1 MVLSIVGTLRLLTP
15 LDLRQAIILLDYLKT
30 AVNKTENSVSLV
42 IVLVIWLK
50 IHSTRGLLFCLP
62 H

>member
-30 AVNKTENSVSLV
+30 AVNKTENSV
-42 IVLVIWLK
+42 
-50 IHSTRGLLFCLP
+50 LLLTCDSVS
-62 H
+62 HMVKNR